1 MSIFNWLKGK
11 KQSALLFKK
20 SDDAAMMEATNPLRG
35 MTERAL
41 QDVFDYSR
49 RGSYARLQW
58 IYNEI
63 ECADPTLLTVA
74 ERRDSAAGDCDFRI
88 TSPDGRR
95 VDGFDETL
103 AAEQREALEYAYGR
117 CERSLPGLASHL
129 CGAYFRGYAHA
140 RPVFDG
146 LHLTGFEHLDQW
158 NFCRDTLTGEWYWNP
173 SASDGAECTI
183 IPPGELITLGSRRH
197 IDYPALAIYIRLA
210 LGERKYGIWLERY
223 GIPPVTVIMP
233 EFADTDDVSSYFEAA
248 DRMSRAG
255 GGALPYGSIVNYANE
270 ARGSNPFEPFLL
282 HQRELIVTMATG
294 GTLTTLASPTGIGGG
309 ASDVQDKVWRSIVRR
324 DNRSAGDV
332 IDGALSA
339 RLLAPHF
346 PGRPVLARFEFATEE
361 SPTATEVFEEAAAA
375 RQAGYTVDQAELEQ
389 ETGWKLAPYEITPAA
404 IQQPLYNT
412 AVLNKAE
419 PAAAPIS
426 EPSALA
432 SDLEPLAA
440 RLAAALDLPD
450 AEMPAALQALLKDA
464 PDLFRQID
472 ESGLFTSELE
482 TKLAHAFA
490 AGFNPESPS
499 SSGSLAARSSTKGA
513 TAQ

>member
-1 MSIFNWLKGK
+1 MSFLNW
-11 KQSALLFKK
+11 FKK
-20 SDDAAMMEATNPLRG
+20 SSGKARPFEKSRDAALMEAMNPLRG
-35 MTERAL
+35 MTERGL

-63 ECADPTLLTVA
+63 EAADPTLLTVA
-74 ERRDSAAGDCDFRI
+74 ERRNSAAGDCDFRI
-88 TSPDGRR
+88 SSPDTRR
-95 VDGFDETL
+95 VNGFDETL
-103 AAEQREALEYAYGR
+103 AAEQRQALEYAYGR

-129 CGAYFRGYAHA
+129 CSAYFRGFAHA
-140 RPVFDG
+140 RPVFEG
-146 LHLTGFEHLDQW
+146 TTLIGFEHLDQW
-158 NFCRDTLTGEWYWNP
+158 NFCLDTSTGEWYWNP
-173 SASDGAECTI
+173 SASDGADCTA
-183 IPPGELITLGSRRH
+183 IPPGELISLVARRH

-233 EFADTDDVSSYFEAA
+233 EFADPSDEGKYFDAA

-255 GGALPYGSIVNYANE
+255 GGALPHGSLVNYANE

-324 DNRSAGDV
+324 DNRSAGNT
-332 IDGALSA
+332 IDAALTA
-339 RLLAPHF
+339 RLLAPDF

-375 RQAGYTVDQAELEQ
+375 RTAGYTVDQTELEK
-389 ETGWKLAPYEITPAA
+389 ETGWKLQPYEPAA
-404 IQQPLYNT
+404 PAPIPPVYNR

-419 PAAAPIS
+419 TPAP
-426 EPSALA
+426 PDPQPLA
-432 SDLEPLAA
+432 SDLQPLAA
-440 RLAAALDLPD
+440 RLSAALALPD
-450 AEMPAALQALLKDA
+450 AEMLTALNALLKEA
-464 PDLFRQID
+464 PALFRQLD
-472 ESGLFTSELE
+472 ASGLYTAELE
-482 TKLAHAFA
+482 QKLARAFA
-490 AGFNPESPS
+490 AGFKEPTHE
-499 SSGSLAARSSTKGA
+499 
-513 TAQ
+513 